1 MRGGISQISNRYSKT
16 NNKYLKSYEPKQ
28 ESQNIINFNANNL
41 YVYAVSKFLQTSG
54 FNWIDPK
61 EFELN
66 KYTCNISKGCG
77 LEVDLEYSK

>member
-28 ESQNIINFNANNL
+28 ESQHIINFNANNL

-54 FNWIDPK
+54 FTWMDHK
-61 EFELN
+61 EFDLN
-66 KYTCNISKGCG
+66 KYTSNISKGCG